1 MIQLVQ
7 SRLARPRWGRYARS
21 AAGSTARVLRR
32 GLTAYWHAPLGSTGT
47 EFRDVG
53 PYQSHGTL
61 TNMNASTDWVL
72 GQKGHALDIK
82 GPLLGHRVDCGNPAS
97 INAVTAQLTASILA
111 KIYTGS
117 RHNGLFAKGR
127 DTAWGFWQ
135 YSDNS
140 QYARMKLGG
149 TTRSMNGSPIAL
161 DTWVEIGYTYDGST
175 VKFWQD
181 GVYTGD
187 SWSYSGAISTNAV
200 NVTIGSLD
208 AGAYP
213 AAARI
218 ARVGLWN
225 RALTPAEML
234 LHAKSDA
241 IIRPRQWIFTATG
254 GGAITTS
261 PDTVAI
267 TATVPTL
274 GTAKALSPSPVEATW
289 SVPAVTTSKQV
300 ATGPAG
306 MTMSVPEVSAALS
319 SAAAGPYRVDA
330 GRTWLC
336 GTVARNLFATNVQ
349 AGHTFHSGATS
360 GSIHG

>member
-1 MIQLVQ
+1 MIQLAQ

-21 AAGSTARVLRR
+21 AAGNTARVLWR

-53 PYQSHGTL
+53 PYQIHGTL
-61 TNMNASTDWVL
+61 TNMDASTDWIL
-72 GQKGHALDIK
+72 GQKGHALDFK
-82 GPLLGHRVDCGNPAS
+82 GLSAHHVDCGNPAS
-97 INAVTAQLTASILA
+97 VNAITEQISASILA
-111 KIYTGS
+111 KVYTGS
-117 RHNGLFAKGR
+117 RHNGLFAKDR
-127 DTAWGFWQ
+127 DSAWGFWM

-140 QYARMKLGG
+140 QYARMILGG
-149 TTRSMNGSPIAL
+149 TARSMNGAAIAL

-175 VKFWQD
+175 VKFYQD
-181 GVYTGD
+181 GVHTGD
-187 SWSYSGAISTNAV
+187 SWSYSGAIGTNAT
-200 NVTIGSLD
+200 NMTIGSLKN
-208 AGAYP
+208 GTYQ

-254 GGAITTS
+254 GGEITTS

-267 TATVPTL
+267 TATVPTP
-274 GTAKALSPSPVEATW
+274 GTAKALSPAPVEATCGV
-289 SVPAVTTSKQV
+289 SAVGTSKT
-300 ATGPAG
+300 ATVSPAG
-306 MTMSVPEVSAALS
+306 MTMGVPEVSAALS

-330 GRTWLC
+330 GRTWLS
-336 GTVARNLFATNVQ
+336 GTVARNLLATNVQ

-360 GSIHG
+360 GCIHG